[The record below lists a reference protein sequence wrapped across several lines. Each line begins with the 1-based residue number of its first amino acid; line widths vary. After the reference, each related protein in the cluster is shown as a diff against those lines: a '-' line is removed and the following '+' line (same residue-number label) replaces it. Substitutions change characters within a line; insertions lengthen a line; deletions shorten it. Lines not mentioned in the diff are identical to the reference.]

1 MVVLYLIYR
10 GVDTVSTPCFSRKD
24 WFTMSYK
31 YGETTSPQ
39 SFVVLLG
46 DEDGGGI
53 FLLVPSTTKAFILIG
68 QDISTSGVPS
78 ARPTTKR
85 TIRDFLFVLLVLI
98 EI

>member
-1 MVVLYLIYR
+1 MRYLY
-10 GVDTVSTPCFSRKD
+10 DKTAF
-24 WFTMSYK
+24 
-31 YGETTSPQ
+31 PQ

>member
-1 MVVLYLIYR
+1 MRYQ
-10 GVDTVSTPCFSRKD
+10 
-24 WFTMSYK
+24 

-39 SFVVLLG
+39 SFVILLG

-53 FLLVPSTTKAFILIG
+53 FLLVPYTTKAFILIG

-85 TIRDFLFVLLVLI
+85 TIRDFLFHSFHSDCFFLLVLFVLI
-98 EI
+98 EILFSFCSFRSD